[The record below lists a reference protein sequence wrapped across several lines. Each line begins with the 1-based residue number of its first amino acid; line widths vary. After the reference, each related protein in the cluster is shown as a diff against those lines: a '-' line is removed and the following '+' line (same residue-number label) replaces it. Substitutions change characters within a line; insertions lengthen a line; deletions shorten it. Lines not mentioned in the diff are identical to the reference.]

1 MPTCRCFVEGC
12 DDEDGEGNFTQ
23 PFLEFSVPRDHGGSK
38 FLRYVSFGWFQVW
51 CPAPNANQIWVSG
64 IRKYRAAMHLNHW
77 IHALI
82 FPQ

>member
-38 FLRYVSFGWFQVW
+38 FLR
-51 CPAPNANQIWVSG
+51 
-64 IRKYRAAMHLNHW
+64 
-77 IHALI
+77 
-82 FPQ
+82 